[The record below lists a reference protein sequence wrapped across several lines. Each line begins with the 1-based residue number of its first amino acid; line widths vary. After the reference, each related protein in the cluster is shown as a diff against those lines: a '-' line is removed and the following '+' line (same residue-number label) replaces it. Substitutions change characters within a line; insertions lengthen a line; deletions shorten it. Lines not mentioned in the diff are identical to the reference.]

1 VNTSSRTTQA
11 AFDLLV
17 TPIGA
22 LRLTEV
28 SSEDA
33 RFLDLKQLP
42 AEAIES
48 FRKSSSVGLT
58 FLASDKCD
66 VALPATW
73 VFWRRF
79 AEHYFCAL
87 CRQRLPRQGEWVRPE
102 APDDATLQDWIRA
115 APPMKGL
122 EYLSV
127 AGLRRLWA
135 ELDEATRVASQQWEE
150 RENGVAG
157 YLRSLRRQWN
167 VIGRV
172 TFHLAENKKNPD
184 RPFAFMATF
193 TPEETAGPQAVSV
206 KHAPLAHALH
216 DAVESRDRQ
225 QLDRLLE
232 PVSRAAKQSSLVA
245 ELLES
250 RQLFSPQAWGI
261 QQAYRF
267 LSAVPAMEESGIIVR
282 VPDWWNASRPPRPTV
297 DVRIGSKSPS
307 TLTDGGLDLQ
317 VGVSIDGHP
326 LTDEELQQLAQAR
339 EGLTFLKGKWVQVDQ
354 SKLQSA
360 LQQWNALRDQHVKG
374 IDFLKGMRLLSG
386 ASIHGDDADE
396 EAVKW
401 SRVQPGEWLEK
412 TLATLRHPDGTIK
425 LSAEKQLKA
434 TLRPYQADGARW
446 LWFLYQLGMGGC
458 LADDMGLGK
467 TIQVISLLL
476 QLKQASS
483 AAKKN
488 KPPALLVLPTSLL
501 GNWQRE
507 IERFAPSLRL
517 LVYHRSAIDADTMNQ
532 IASEPSSQL
541 AGVDVLAITYGLVR
555 RATWLADV
563 RWRLIVL
570 DEAQAIKN
578 ASSAQAKSIKKIPSD
593 GRLALTGTP
602 VENHLGD
609 LWSLFDFCSPGLLG
623 TPAQF
628 KKFVKADDP
637 QTLSARLAS
646 LRTLI
651 QPYVLRRM
659 KTDPKII
666 SDLPEKTEMRVD
678 CGLTQTQAT
687 LYQAITDELAQSLD
701 TATGIQRRGMV
712 LAALMQLKQICNH
725 PSLYLKQSDFA
736 ARDSAKYSELQRI
749 CEVLLDKQERML
761 LFTQFQS
768 MCDPLARFLSDV
780 FGRDGLVLTGKTP
793 AKRRKSLVDQF
804 QDPEGPPFFVISV
817 KAGGTGLNLT
827 EASHVVHFDRWWNP
841 AVEDQ
846 ATDRAFRIGQK
857 RNVVV
862 HKFVCRGTLEER
874 IDDMIRG
881 KKEISNS
888 LFDDSGE
895 VNLTELSDEELMRFV
910 SLDVTKASVD

>member
-1 VNTSSRTTQA
+1 MIPASRTNQA
-11 AFDLLV
+11 AHDILV
-17 TPIGA
+17 TPGGA

-33 RFLDLKQLP
+33 RFLSSNDLP
-42 AEAIES
+42 AEAIRCFE
-48 FRKSSSVGLT
+48 KSSAAGLT
-58 FLASDKCD
+58 FLASEKCD
-66 VALPATW
+66 ALLPPSLG
-73 VFWRRF
+73 FWQKF
-79 AEHYFCAL
+79 AEHYFRAL
-87 CRQRLPRQGEWVRPE
+87 CRQRLPDRSEWVSPD
-102 APDDATLQDWIRA
+102 APDDDTLRDWLRS

-122 EYLSV
+122 EYLSID
-127 AGLRRLWA
+127 GLRQRWA
-135 ELDEATRVASQQWEE
+135 ELDEATRVASQK
-150 RENGVAG
+150 RKSGVTG
-157 YLRSLRRQWN
+157 YLRSLRPQWN
-167 VIGRV
+167 VVGRV

-184 RPFAFMATF
+184 RPFAFLATF
-193 TPEETAGPQAVSV
+193 TPAEAAGKQAGAV
-206 KHAPLAHALH
+206 KHAPLAHALN
-216 DAVESRDRQ
+216 ESIQSNDKR
-225 QLDRLLE
+225 QLDRLLK
-232 PVSRAAKQSSLVA
+232 PVSRAASQSDFVA

-261 QQAYRF
+261 RQAFRF
-267 LSAVPAMEESGIIVR
+267 LSAVPVMEDSGIVVR

-297 DVRIGSKSPS
+297 DVRIGSRRQS
-307 TLTDGGLDLQ
+307 TLSDGGLDLQ

-326 LTDEELQQLAQAR
+326 LTDEELQRLAHAR
-339 EGLTFLKGKWVQVDQ
+339 DGLTFLKGRWVQVDHE
-354 SKLQSA
+354 KLQSA
-360 LQQWNALRDQHVKG
+360 LEQWSTLRDQHVDG
-374 IDFLKGMRLLSG
+374 IDFLQGMRLLSG
-386 ASIHGDDADE
+386 ARIDGVDADDDAVQW
-396 EAVKW
+396 A
-401 SRVQPGEWLEK
+401 RVQPGEWLQK
-412 TLATLRHPDGTIK
+412 TLETLRQPDGKIK
-425 LSAEKQLKA
+425 LPAEKHLNA

-476 QLKQASS
+476 QLKQAKTSD
-483 AAKKN
+483 KKGRL
-488 KPPALLVLPTSLL
+488 PAMLVLPTSLL

-507 IERFAPSLRL
+507 IERFAPSLNL
-517 LVYHRSAIDADTMNQ
+517 LIYHRSTLDAKTMEQ
-532 IASEPSSQL
+532 IASDPRSEL
-541 AGVDVLAITYGLVR
+541 EGVDVMAITYGLAR
-555 RATWLADV
+555 RAKWLANV
-563 RWRLIVL
+563 RWKLVVL

-578 ASSAQAKSIKKIPSD
+578 ANSAQSKAIKKIPCD

-628 KKFVKADDP
+628 RKYIKADDP
-637 QTLSARLAS
+637 QALSDRLAA
-646 LRTLI
+646 LRRLI

-687 LYQAITDELAQSLD
+687 LYRAITDELEQSLD
-701 TATGIQRRGMV
+701 IATGIQRRGMV

-725 PSLYLKQSDFA
+725 PSLYLKQSVYDP
-736 ARDSAKYSELQRI
+736 RDSAKYTELERI
-749 CEVLLDKQERML
+749 CEVLTEKQERML

-768 MCDPLARFLSDV
+768 MCGPMAQFLSSV
-780 FGRDGLVLTGKTP
+780 FGREGMVLTGKTS
-793 AKRRKSLVDQF
+793 AKRRKSMVDQF
-804 QDPEGPPFFVISV
+804 QDPEGPPFIVISV

-827 EASHVVHFDRWWNP
+827 AANHVVHFDRWWNP

-881 KKEISNS
+881 KKEISDS

-895 VNLTELSDEELMRFV
+895 INLTELTNEELMRFV
-910 SLDVTKASVD
+910 SLDLTKTSVE